1 MRAMFTDFE
10 DESFRPAGAQHVVC
24 GAIPAG
30 FGAPVYVDGAE
41 GQRDAVLRQ
50 LLLRYP
56 ARQRGL
62 RTAVS
67 LNEAGL
73 RPANLFRPD
82 GYVLGPPET
91 VVVPGYDSGR
101 KGPAAEW
108 TETVFRPSAVYDERQ
123 ALPLS
128 TAPEPEQVDTDRR
141 AAAAWAEE
149 VLMDPRAVILAVNAI
164 GSLAPDIESLARAT
178 PYEIALTSTTGRKR
192 WHQLINPGWDDS
204 YLEQLD
210 LRGAELKDLQKAPAF
225 RDVRDELTRR
235 IAGRRVIIHGR
246 NLQYAALYTAF
257 EFAVFDDALP
267 EGTLWLDTAD
277 ILESLARTRWEC
289 AQLRHAE
296 FEGEWDGAQGH
307 YVLPSLPMDD
317 ADVLERCR
325 ATVSLLRRMA
335 APALRYAELND
346 QAERMVRRGGSHQ
359 LRALSGTRLS
369 RISASR
375 RAVLERSGG
384 ACENP
389 ACPDPRYTSARS
401 RNGSYLLE
409 VDHVDDHAK
418 GGEDLPRS
426 MIALCPNCHAIK
438 TRTAVSDQ
446 FRELLRSTA
455 LDRHLRLLREAE
467 GI

>member
-1 MRAMFTDFE
+1 
-10 DESFRPAGAQHVVC
+10 
-24 GAIPAG
+24 
-30 FGAPVYVDGAE
+30 
-41 GQRDAVLRQ
+41 
-50 LLLRYP
+50 
-56 ARQRGL
+56 
-62 RTAVS
+62 
-67 LNEAGL
+67 
-73 RPANLFRPD
+73 
-82 GYVLGPPET
+82 
-91 VVVPGYDSGR
+91 GYDSGR
-101 KGPAAEW
+101 RGLAAEW
-108 TETVFRPSAVYDERQ
+108 AETVFRPFAVYDECQ
-123 ALPLS
+123 ALPAS
-128 TAPEPEQVDTDRR
+128 AAPELEQVDTDRR

-149 VLMDPRAVILAVNAI
+149 VLTDPRAVILAVNAI
-164 GSLAPDIESLARAT
+164 GSLAPGTEPLARAT

-225 RDVRDELTRR
+225 HDVRDELTRR
-235 IAGRRVIIHGR
+235 IADRRVIVHGR

-257 EFAVFDDALP
+257 ELAALGDALP
-267 EGTLWLDTAD
+267 EGAVWPETAD
-277 ILESLARTRWEC
+277 ILGTLARTRWEC

-307 YVLPSLPMDD
+307 YVVPSLPIGDM
-317 ADVLERCR
+317 DVLEHCR

-346 QAERMVRRGGSHQ
+346 RAEKTVHRGESHQ
-359 LRALSGTRLS
+359 LRTLSGTRLG

-375 RAVLERSGG
+375 LAVLERSRG

-409 VDHVDDHAK
+409 VDHIDEHAK

-446 FRELLRSTA
+446 FRETLRSTA
-455 LDRHLRLLREAE
+455 LERHLRLLCAAQ